1 MQVKRIGVISNP
13 ASTRLKKEMPRFRE
27 VMQRLPQVI
36 HREIGPITEMT
47 GILQSFADQGVDL
60 VVINGGDGT
69 VQAAVT
75 SLLNDHPYDDI
86 PVLAILPGGQTNMTA
101 EAIGVKGSP
110 SKLMDAIDRTF
121 RNDNGNFKPV
131 TLPFVEMRL
140 TADAAP
146 IYGTFFGTAS
156 VVRGIYACRKAIHPL
171 NLPNG
176 ITHALA
182 MFYLVLSSL
191 NPFKTR
197 NSPMRSEDV
206 GIKFGDE
213 NEAVSPYFVVIVTT
227 LNKLILGLS
236 SNTGVGE
243 GALRFN
249 SVDYGGLSLL
259 RAIRTLIFGEP
270 ASKIVKG
277 LVRRKMSA
285 VSISCTCPVTL
296 DGEIFDPTPGQAIKL
311 AASVPLNFL
320 TISA

>member
-13 ASTRLKKEMPRFRE
+13 ASTRLKKEMPQFRE
-27 VMQRLPQVI
+27 VMHGLPQVI
-36 HREIGPITEMT
+36 HQEIGPITEMT
-47 GILQSFADQGVDL
+47 GILESFASQGVDL

-75 SLLNDHPYDDI
+75 SLLNDHPYEDI
-86 PVLAILPGGQTNMTA
+86 PALAILPGGQTNMTA
-101 EAIGVKGSP
+101 EAIGVKGSA
-110 SKLMDAIDRTF
+110 SKLMTAIDQWF
-121 RNDNGNFKPV
+121 RANDGEFSPV

-140 TADAAP
+140 TPDTAP
-146 IYGTFFGTAS
+146 LYGTFFGAAS

-176 ITHALA
+176 LTHALA

-197 NSPMRSEDV
+197 KSPMRSEDV
-206 GIKFGDE
+206 GITFGHD
-213 NEAVSPYFVVIVTT
+213 NEAVKPYFVVMVTT
-227 LNKLILGLS
+227 LDKLILGLA

-270 ASKIVKG
+270 ASKIVRG
-277 LVRRKMSA
+277 LVRRKMSHL
-285 VSISCTCPVTL
+285 SISCTCPVTL
-296 DGEIFDPTPGQAIKL
+296 DGEIFDPAPGEKIQL
-311 AASVPLNFL
+311 AASVPLKFL